1 MPKMTDNP
9 LIAALL
15 SAAAYPHESATIEL
29 IETHISWVLLTGRF
43 VYKIKKPVNFG
54 FLDFSTLEKRRFYCQ
69 EELRLNQRFSRDIYL
84 EVVPIGGNPSKPQVN
99 GTGPAIEYAVR
110 MRQFK
115 AGSLLS
121 ERAEQG
127 VLNNDDI
134 DGVAK
139 VVSAFH
145 QTAQIAEAGAEYGE
159 PQTIRHW
166 CEENFDHIAPL
177 LQDAQT
183 EMPQVER
190 LQAWVAAEWQ
200 QKADFMRQRKQ
211 QGFVRECH
219 GDLHLG
225 NIALIE
231 GKITP
236 FDCIEFNPM
245 LRWIDVM
252 SEIAFV
258 LMDLDYRGFESFS
271 WRLLNGYLQQTG
283 DYPGLSILRYYL
295 IYRALVRAKV
305 ALLSEQQ
312 LNDNAERQRKHE
324 EYARH
329 IALALRYTVTDRP
342 LLLLTHGF
350 SGSGKSFHAGR
361 LAEEIGAIHLRS
373 DIERKRLFGFSALDN
388 TGSAAQDG
396 IYTAKAGEQ
405 TYQHLAAMAN
415 IALQSGFHV
424 IVDATFLKRA
434 QRDLFLQMA
443 QSLSV
448 PVCILDFRASVTTLQ
463 QRIAQ
468 RQQQQND
475 ASEATAEILQQ
486 QLAGADDLDSD
497 ELKHTITIDTER
509 QNIHTMLL
517 QKISNLLRPVHT

>member
-1 MPKMTDNP
+1 MTEMTDNP
-9 LIAALL
+9 LIAGLL
-15 SAAAYPHESATIEL
+15 SNRAYPHETATIEL
-29 IETHISWVLLTGRF
+29 IETHISWVLLTGEF

-69 EELRLNQRFSRDIYL
+69 EELRLNQRLSRDIYL
-84 EVVPIGGNPSKPQVN
+84 EVVPIGGNPSEPQVN

-110 MRQFK
+110 MRQFE

-121 ERAEQG
+121 ERAENTLLDSG
-127 VLNNDDI
+127 DI
-134 DGVAK
+134 DGIAA

-145 QTAQIAEAGAEYGE
+145 QSALVAEASSEYGE

-177 LQDAQT
+177 LRDMRT
-183 EMPQVER
+183 EMPQVDR
-190 LQAWVAAEWQ
+190 LRSWVANEWQ
-200 QKADFMRQRKQ
+200 LKAGLMRQRKQ
-211 QGFVRECH
+211 HGFVRECH

-225 NIALIE
+225 NIALIA

-258 LMDLDYRGFESFS
+258 LMDLAYRGFESFS
-271 WRLLNGYLQQTG
+271 WRLLNAYLQQTG
-283 DYPGLSILRYYL
+283 DYPGLGILRYYL
-295 IYRALVRAKV
+295 VYRALVRAKV
-305 ALLSEQQ
+305 SLLSEQQ
-312 LNDNAERQRKHE
+312 LNDNTERQRKHE

-350 SGSGKSFHAGR
+350 SGSGKSFHAGK
-361 LAEEIGAIHLRS
+361 LAQEIGAVHLRS
-373 DIERKRLFGFSALDN
+373 DIERKRLFGFAALDN

-405 TYQHLAAMAN
+405 TYQHLADMAN

-434 QRDLFLQMA
+434 QRDLFLHLA
-443 QSLSV
+443 QSLSL
-448 PVCILDFRASVTTLQ
+448 PVRILDFTASVITLQ

-468 RQQQQND
+468 RQND

-486 QLAGADDLDSD
+486 QLASADDFGPD
-497 ELKHTITIDTER
+497 ELEHTISIDTE
-509 QNIHTMLL
+509 QEDAHGGLLLEMKTLL
-517 QKISNLLRPVHT
+517 QSES

>member
-1 MPKMTDNP
+1 MTNNP
-9 LIAALL
+9 LITGLM
-15 SAAAYPHESATIEL
+15 SARAYPHETATIEL
-29 IETHISWVLLTGRF
+29 IETHISWVLLTGDY

-69 EELRLNQRFSRDIYL
+69 EELRLNQRFSRNIYL
-84 EVVPIGGNPSKPQVN
+84 EVVAVSGSPSQPQMN

-110 MRQFK
+110 MRQFE

-127 VLNNDDI
+127 LLSSDDI
-134 DGVAK
+134 DGIAK
-139 VVSAFH
+139 VISAFH
-145 QTAQIAEAGAEYGE
+145 QTALTAEAGSEYGE

-177 LQDAQT
+177 LHDTKT

-190 LQAWVAAEWQ
+190 LQAWVANEWQ
-200 QKADFMRQRKQ
+200 EKAEQMRQRKQ

-231 GKITP
+231 GNITP

-258 LMDLDYRGFESFS
+258 LMDLDYRGFEPFS
-271 WRLLNGYLQQTG
+271 WRLLNAYLQQTG
-283 DYPGLSILRYYL
+283 DYPGLGILRYYL
-295 IYRALVRAKV
+295 VYRALVRAKV
-305 ALLSEQQ
+305 ALLSEHQ
-312 LNDNAERQRKHE
+312 LGNVTERQHKHA
-324 EYARH
+324 EYAGH
-329 IALALRYTVTDRP
+329 IALAGRYTQPAQPV
-342 LLLLTHGF
+342 LLLTHGF

-373 DIERKRLFGFSALDN
+373 DIERKRLFGFAALDN

-396 IYTAKAGEQ
+396 IYTANAGEQ
-405 TYQHLAAMAN
+405 TYQHLADMAA

-424 IVDATFLKRA
+424 IVDATFLKRT
-434 QRDLFLQMA
+434 QRDLFLKMA
-443 QSLSV
+443 QSLSL
-448 PVCILDFRASVTTLQ
+448 PVRILDFTASVATLQ
-463 QRIAQ
+463 QRIT
-468 RQQQQND
+468 RRRHLQND

-486 QLAGADDLDSD
+486 QLTSADAFGTD
-497 ELKHTITIDTER
+497 ELKHTIIIDTER
-509 QNIHTMLL
+509 QDTHAALL
-517 QKISNLLRPVHT
+517 LEITNLLHQEN